1 MQIVIF
7 IFIANDMYL
16 LFACHKLEIRKGS
29 MEGVY
34 FICFIATNMALIKA
48 QKNNMS
54 CCLPPFVATVKA
66 DDDDDDAVAGDSD
79 DKGLVVIV
87 SGWLKTSCIS
97 VG

>member
-29 MEGVY
+29 VEGVY

-48 QKNNMS
+48 QKNNMR
-54 CCLPPFVATVKA
+54 CRLPPFVATVKA
-66 DDDDDDAVAGDSD
+66 DDDDDAAGDSD

-97 VG
+97 LG

>member
-54 CCLPPFVATVKA
+54 CCLPPFFATVKA
-66 DDDDDDAVAGDSD
+66 DDDDDAAGDSD